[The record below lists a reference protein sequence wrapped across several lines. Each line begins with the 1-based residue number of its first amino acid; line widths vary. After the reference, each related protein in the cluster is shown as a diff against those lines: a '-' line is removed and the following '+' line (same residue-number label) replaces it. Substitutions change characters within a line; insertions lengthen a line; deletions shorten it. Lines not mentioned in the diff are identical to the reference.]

1 MSVTDR
7 VITRALQLN
16 ALTTPPRVPA
26 ANGRA
31 RDSDGEPPY
40 TPTSIRVPRFRGD
53 DYCSEIISTRQ
64 NFVEEYA
71 HAQLHHVR
79 WHSFDPHVTQGNCE
93 HFTGVAQIPLGIA
106 GPLHV
111 EGEHARGDF
120 LVPLATTEGTLVAS
134 YNRGMHTLNASGGVK
149 CTIMEDAMQRAPV
162 FVFEDARRGR
172 DFIEFVRANFPQV
185 AQMAETTSNVARLLE
200 IEAYSANRMV
210 YLRFDFS
217 TGDAAGQNM
226 VTKATYAGCQWLL
239 RHFPG
244 VQRFYLE
251 SNVATDK
258 KPSRINTLRT
268 RGKRVTAEAV
278 VPRDV
283 LKQRMRVWPEQ
294 LVYHNQVANVGA
306 YLSGAMSN
314 GLHCAN
320 AVAAIFIATG
330 QDVANVAEA
339 SAAVAHTELTP
350 DDDLYIS
357 VTVPSLIVATFGGG
371 TALPTQRECL
381 EIMGCYGRGKVQ
393 KFAEIV
399 AGTVLAGELSLA
411 CAISSHEWVSS
422 HERYGRNRD
431 EKNNALKPSPRAAAH
446 GHRNGQGSGADGNGN
461 GRPRRNGNAVHA
473 AAITEG

>member
-1 MSVTDR
+1 MGMAGNIIDR
-7 VITRALQLN
+7 VVQLN
-16 ALTTPPRVPA
+16 ALTTPPRVPPG
-26 ANGRA
+26 NGHSA
-31 RDSDGEPPY
+31 PDEDAPPY
-40 TPTSIRVPRFRGD
+40 TPTAVRVPRFRGD
-53 DYCSEIISTRQ
+53 DYCSEIVSTRQ

-71 HAQLHHVR
+71 GSTLHHVR
-79 WHSFDPHVTQGNCE
+79 WHSFDPHLTSGNCE

-106 GPLHV
+106 GPLRI

-134 YNRGMHTLNASGGVK
+134 YNRGMHTLNAAGGAK

-162 FVFEDARRGR
+162 FVFPDARRGR
-172 DFIEFVRANFPQV
+172 AFIEFVRANFPQV

-210 YLRFDFS
+210 YLRFDFN

-226 VTKATYAGCQWLL
+226 VTKATYAACKWLL

-244 VQRFYLE
+244 VERFYLE
-251 SNVATDK
+251 SNLATDK

-268 RGKRVTAEAV
+268 RGKRVTAEAII
-278 VPRDV
+278 PRDV
-283 LKQRMRVWPEQ
+283 LHERMRVWPEQ
-294 LVYHNQVANVGA
+294 IVYHNQVANVGA
-306 YLSGAMSN
+306 LLSGAMSN

-320 AVAAIFIATG
+320 AIAAMFIATG

-339 SAAVAHTELTP
+339 SAALAHTELTA

-357 VTVPSLIVATFGGG
+357 VTIPSLIVATFGGG

-381 EIMGCYGRGKVQ
+381 EVMGCFGRGKVR

-431 EKNNALKPSPRAAAH
+431 EKKAPTQPRLPLGVNGH
-446 GHRNGQGSGADGNGN
+446 GHVISNGHNGNGN
-461 GRPRRNGNAVHA
+461 GAGVRVRPIDLGNLQ
-473 AAITEG
+473 EG

>member
-1 MSVTDR
+1 MSVTGR
-7 VITRALQLN
+7 IIERAVQLN
-16 ALTTPPRVPA
+16 ALTTPPRVPPRNGHGA
-26 ANGRA
+26 AEA
-31 RDSDGEPPY
+31 AAPAY
-40 TPTSIRVPRFRGD
+40 TPTGVRVPRFRGD
-53 DYCSEIISTRQ
+53 DYCSEIVSTRQ
-64 NFVEEYA
+64 TFVEEYA
-71 HAQLHHVR
+71 GTTLHHVR
-79 WHSFDPHVTQGNCE
+79 WHSFDPHLASGNCE

-106 GPLHV
+106 GPMHI

-134 YNRGMHTLNASGGVK
+134 YNRGMHTLNASGGAR

-162 FVFEDARRGR
+162 FVFADARRGR
-172 DFIEFVRANFPQV
+172 EFIEFVHANFPQV

-210 YLRFDFS
+210 YLRFDFH

-226 VTKATYAGCQWLL
+226 VTKATYAGCKWLL

-244 VQRFYLE
+244 VERFYLE
-251 SNVATDK
+251 SNLATDK

-278 VPRDV
+278 IPRDV
-283 LKQRMRVWPEQ
+283 LHQRMRVWPEQ
-294 LVYHNQVANVGA
+294 IVYHNQVANVGA
-306 YLSGAMSN
+306 LLSGAMSN

-320 AVAAIFIATG
+320 AIAAMFIATG

-339 SAAVAHTELTP
+339 SAALAHTELTTG
-350 DDDLYIS
+350 DDLYIS
-357 VTVPSLIVATFGGG
+357 VTIPSLIVATFGGG

-381 EIMGCYGRGKVQ
+381 EVMGCFGRGKVR

-431 EKNNALKPSPRAAAH
+431 EKKAPTQPRLPVGVNGH
-446 GHRNGQGSGADGNGN
+446 GHVISNGPNANGHGAGVQVGPIDLTMQQG
-461 GRPRRNGNAVHA
+461 R
-473 AAITEG
+473 